1 MIMNERDAVLIPI
14 EQTAEEIRLN
24 NAIEKLRKFDNDIV
38 KHLEQLADLAEK
50 NKPLFN
56 IGIGFLKRR

>member
-1 MIMNERDAVLIPI
+1 MNERDAVLIPI